1 VIVCI
6 TNEWGCVYFVLP
18 MTMVDGERP
27 PPQLAQY
34 SGFLLNWVAAR
45 SRTRFATALAEVDLH
60 LREFAAL
67 NIIAAKPGLTQHD
80 LAAAAEIDAS
90 TLVATLDGLEQRGLA
105 ERRIMPADRRKRA
118 VYLTRDGE
126 AALRRGRG
134 LAQRL
139 GDELFGPLDASE
151 RRQFDA
157 LLRKL
162 AGIG

>member
-1 VIVCI
+1 
-6 TNEWGCVYFVLP
+6 

-45 SRTRFATALAEVDLH
+45 SRTRFAEALAEVGLH

-67 NIIAAKPGLTQHD
+67 NIVAAKPGLTQHD
-80 LAAAAEIDAS
+80 LAAAAGIDTS
-90 TLVATLDGLEQRGLA
+90 TLVATLDALEQRGLA
-105 ERRIMPADRRKRA
+105 ERRILPEDRRKRA
-118 VYLTRDGE
+118 IHLTPEGQ

-134 LAQRL
+134 LAKRL
-139 GDELFGPLDASE
+139 GDELFGRLSPGE

-162 AGIG
+162 AGAA

>member
-1 VIVCI
+1 
-6 TNEWGCVYFVLP
+6 

-34 SGFLLNWVAAR
+34 PGFLLNWVAAR
-45 SRTRFATALAEVDLH
+45 SRMRFAEGLAAEGLH

-67 NIIAAKPGLTQHD
+67 TIVAARPGLTQHD

-90 TLVATLDGLEQRGLA
+90 TLVATLDALERRGLA
-105 ERRIMPADRRKRA
+105 ERRVMPEDRRKRA
-118 VYLTRDGE
+118 IHLTREGE
-126 AALRRGRG
+126 AALRRSRT

-139 GDELFGPLDASE
+139 GDELFGTLADDE
-151 RRQFDA
+151 RAQFEL

-162 AGIG
+162 AGVG

>member
-1 VIVCI
+1 
-6 TNEWGCVYFVLP
+6 

-45 SRTRFATALAEVDLH
+45 SRMRFAAALADSGLH

-67 NIIAAKPGLTQHD
+67 NIVAAKPGLTQHE
-80 LAAAAEIDAS
+80 LAAASEIDAS

-105 ERRIMPADRRKRA
+105 ERRVQPQDRRKRA
-118 VYLTRDGE
+118 IHLTSEGE
-126 AALRRGRG
+126 AALRGGR
-134 LAQRL
+134 AIAKRL
-139 GDELFGPLDASE
+139 GDELFGALDADE
-151 RRQFDA
+151 RRQFEL

-162 AGIG
+162 AGLG

>member
-1 VIVCI
+1 
-6 TNEWGCVYFVLP
+6 

-45 SRTRFATALAEVDLH
+45 SRLRFAAALARIDLH

-67 NIIAAKPGLTQHD
+67 NIVAAKPGLTQHE

-90 TLVATLDGLEQRGLA
+90 TLVATLDALERRGLA
-105 ERRIMPADRRKRA
+105 ERRVMPEDRRKRA
-118 VYLTRDGE
+118 IHLTPEGE
-126 AALRRGRG
+126 AALSSGRA
-134 LAQRL
+134 LAKRL
-139 GDELFGPLDASE
+139 GDELFGALTRDE
-151 RRQFDA
+151 RRQFEL

-162 AGIG
+162 AGVG

>member
-1 VIVCI
+1 
-6 TNEWGCVYFVLP
+6 

-45 SRTRFATALAEVDLH
+45 SRMRFAAALGEVGLH
-60 LREFAAL
+60 LREFATL
-67 NIIAAKPGLTQHD
+67 NIVAARPGLTQHD

-90 TLVATLDGLEQRGLA
+90 TLVATLDALEQRGLA
-105 ERRIMPADRRKRA
+105 ERRISPEDRRKRA
-118 VYLTRDGE
+118 IYLTADGE

-134 LAQRL
+134 LAKGL
-139 GDELFGPLDASE
+139 GDELFGPLSASE
-151 RRQFDA
+151 RRQFEV

-162 AGIG
+162 AGLG

>member
-1 VIVCI
+1 MIEG
-6 TNEWGCVYFVLP
+6 N
-18 MTMVDGERP
+18 RP

-45 SRTRFATALAEVDLH
+45 SRMRFAAALAQEGLH

-67 NIIAAKPGLTQHD
+67 NIVAAKPGLTQHD

-90 TLVATLDGLEQRGLA
+90 TLVATLDALEQRGLA
-105 ERRIMPADRRKRA
+105 ERRILPEDRRKRA
-118 VYLTRDGE
+118 IYLTPAGE
-126 AALRRGRG
+126 AALRRGRTH
-134 LAQRL
+134 AKRL
-139 GDELFGPLDASE
+139 GDELFGSLSADE

-162 AGIG
+162 AGLSA